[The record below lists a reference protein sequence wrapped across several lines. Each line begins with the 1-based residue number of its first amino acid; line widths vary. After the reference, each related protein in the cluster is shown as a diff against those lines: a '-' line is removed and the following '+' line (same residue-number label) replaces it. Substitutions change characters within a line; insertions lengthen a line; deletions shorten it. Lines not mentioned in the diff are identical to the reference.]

1 MITYWGGGVSKYVNK
16 WTLKSNEFVASIIR
30 RNNRVALNLFSIF
43 HHSGVKKK
51 KKSTIC
57 LYRPNDIIPQP
68 THMSQHSPPVEH
80 THLPKKKSITP
91 KSFGSLLSLPH
102 AVILSNCTRWWTT
115 QVKKLSSIVIFF
127 FFSFPELKQHK
138 LLIRSTAFGITGI
151 FVFST

>member
-16 WTLKSNEFVASIIR
+16 RTLKSNEFLASIIR

-68 THMSQHSPPVEH
+68 THMSQHSPPLN
-80 THLPKKKSITP
+80 TPISLKKNPSPLKALAHCSVYPT
-91 KSFGSLLSLPH
+91 LLSYLT
-102 AVILSNCTRWWTT
+102 VQDDEQLRL
-115 QVKKLSSIVIFF
+115 KSSH
-127 FFSFPELKQHK
+127 P
-138 LLIRSTAFGITGI
+138 
-151 FVFST
+151 